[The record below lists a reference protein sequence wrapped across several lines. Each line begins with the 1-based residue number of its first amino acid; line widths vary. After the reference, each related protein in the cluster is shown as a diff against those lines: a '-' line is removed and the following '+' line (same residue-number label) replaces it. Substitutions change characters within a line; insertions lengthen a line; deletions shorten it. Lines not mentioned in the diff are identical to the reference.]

1 MKNVYSYLEGL
12 VKIPKYDKNESEN
25 KQKLRKQIIIEK
37 ISYFSKNKEYKV
49 LCNEDSNRIKNDKF
63 KDKNYRGIVKD
74 PSEFWK
80 YIMNEGVLHFLT
92 DTYDEKI
99 LEFESK
105 KSSLSD
111 VYSLIKTK
119 IMRIRQIFDN
129 LERDFRLK
137 KDDMHLD
144 EYKQ

>member
-1 MKNVYSYLEGL
+1 
-12 VKIPKYDKNESEN
+12 
-25 KQKLRKQIIIEK
+25 
-37 ISYFSKNKEYKV
+37 
-49 LCNEDSNRIKNDKF
+49 
-63 KDKNYRGIVKD
+63 
-74 PSEFWK
+74 
-80 YIMNEGVLHFLT
+80 MNEGVLHFLT

-111 VYSLIKTK
+111 EYSLIKTK

>member
-1 MKNVYSYLEGL
+1 
-12 VKIPKYDKNESEN
+12 
-25 KQKLRKQIIIEK
+25 
-37 ISYFSKNKEYKV
+37 
-49 LCNEDSNRIKNDKF
+49 
-63 KDKNYRGIVKD
+63 
-74 PSEFWK
+74 
-80 YIMNEGVLHFLT
+80 MNEGVLHFIT
-92 DTYDEKI
+92 YTYDEKI

-111 VYSLIKTK
+111 EYSLIKTK

>member
-1 MKNVYSYLEGL
+1 
-12 VKIPKYDKNESEN
+12 
-25 KQKLRKQIIIEK
+25 
-37 ISYFSKNKEYKV
+37 
-49 LCNEDSNRIKNDKF
+49 
-63 KDKNYRGIVKD
+63 
-74 PSEFWK
+74 
-80 YIMNEGVLHFLT
+80 MNEGVLHFLT